1 MRLVVPL
8 IGAAVLVAVGSGPLV
23 LGDAAS
29 FLVATVTLLA
39 IDVSE
44 ERPAPSAHHWLRDAT
59 AGALHIRQAVDL
71 RQMTLAGIAAI
82 ITFGL
87 AETAVFVVVGTG
99 LHRPVSFV
107 AYVVSAQG
115 VGAIVAGLSSAP
127 LIRRL
132 GEGLVVGLGLASA
145 ACAYLSLTVPS
156 VPVVLSG
163 AVLLGVSLSWITVGT
178 TTLLQRRTPPDLMGR
193 VSAAFDLLVTVP
205 QTIAIA
211 LGAALFAAFGF
222 RVLLAAMAALVGLG
236 AAYLFTRTEQR
247 RSVATPA
254 PSAP

>member
-1 MRLVVPL
+1 M
-8 IGAAVLVAVGSGPLV
+8 
-23 LGDAAS
+23 
-29 FLVATVTLLA
+29 
-39 IDVSE
+39 
-44 ERPAPSAHHWLRDAT
+44 
-59 AGALHIRQAVDL
+59 
-71 RQMTLAGIAAI
+71 
-82 ITFGL
+82 
-87 AETAVFVVVGTG
+87 FVVVGTG